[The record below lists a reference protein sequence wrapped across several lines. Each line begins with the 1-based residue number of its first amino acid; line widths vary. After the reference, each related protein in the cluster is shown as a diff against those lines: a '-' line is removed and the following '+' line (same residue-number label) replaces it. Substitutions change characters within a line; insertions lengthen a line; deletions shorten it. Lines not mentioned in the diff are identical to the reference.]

1 MRSVDTT
8 NILKGPGREQNLI
21 KRGTIWWFQMVI
33 DGKLIRKSTGCK
45 DLKAARIR
53 RNELETQYRDKK
65 FGWEKKGAAPTI
77 EAWAKHVG
85 DELKQQPFGRM
96 LLQLASRYK
105 DERLDTF
112 TFTQAAQHIAW
123 LQGEYKQN
131 TVRTTHVG
139 LATSW
144 NYAVKDGV
152 ILKNPWTFRLVKRV
166 LRTRVLLVS
175 EQQRLWPF
183 LKPEYQR
190 FGLLALLT
198 GMRNEEMCS
207 LRDDDLIWETRQIRV
222 HGKGDKVR
230 YVPLL
235 PEVEELLLTQI
246 EMRDTVG
253 VNTGQKGPR
262 YRAARRLAEGYIF
275 LHAMRAYWENI
286 SAAARKAKLKPL
298 HVHDLRRTY
307 ATRAAESGVPM
318 ARLQKYL
325 GHETISMTAI
335 HYVHLGEVDDALVLQ
350 GVREQAMRGTQAA
363 GVITK
368 SITQARK
375 TA

>member
-1 MRSVDTT
+1 MRIVDTT
-8 NILKGPGREQNLI
+8 NILKGPGKERNLT
-21 KRGTIWWFQMVI
+21 KRGNIWMFQMMI
-33 DGKLIRKSTGCK
+33 DGKLVRKSTGCK

-53 RNELETQYRDKK
+53 RNELETEYRDKK
-65 FGWEKKGAAPTI
+65 FGWKKNGAAPTI

-85 DELKQQPFGRM
+85 AELNQHAFARM
-96 LLQLASRYK
+96 LTDLASRYK
-105 DERLDTF
+105 GERLDTF
-112 TFTQAAQHIAW
+112 TYTQAAQHIAF
-123 LQGEYKQN
+123 LQGKYRQN
-131 TVRTTHVG
+131 TVRSTHVG

-144 NYAVKDGV
+144 NYAIKDEH
-152 ILKNPWTFRLVKRV
+152 LAKNPWTFKLVKRT
-166 LRTRVLLVS
+166 LRTRVLLVP
-175 EQQRLWPF
+175 EQQRLWQY

-235 PEVEELLLTQI
+235 PEVEELLLAQI
-246 EMRDTVG
+246 EVRDTVG
-253 VNTGQKGPR
+253 INDGRKGPR

-286 SAAARKAKLKPL
+286 STAARAAKIKPL
-298 HVHDLRRTY
+298 TVHDLRRTY

-325 GHETISMTAI
+325 GHETINMTAVF
-335 HYVHLGEVDDALVLQ
+335 YVHLGEADDAQVLE
-350 GVREQAMRGTQAA
+350 GVRADAMRGTQAPEL
-363 GVITK
+363 ITK
-368 SITQARK
+368 SITRARK

>member
-1 MRSVDTT
+1 MRIVDTT
-8 NILKGPGREQNLI
+8 NILKGPGKEHNLT
-21 KRGTIWWFQMVI
+21 KRGNIWTFQMMI
-33 DGKLIRKSTGCK
+33 EGKLVRKSTGCK

-65 FGWEKKGAAPTI
+65 FGWTKKGAAPTI

-85 DELKQQPFGRM
+85 AELKQQAFGRY
-96 LLQLASRYK
+96 LTDLAARYK

-123 LQGEYKQN
+123 LQGKFAQN

-139 LATSW
+139 LATAW
-144 NYAVKDGV
+144 NYAFKDKHV
-152 ILKNPWTFRLVKRV
+152 VENPWTFKLLKRV
-166 LRTRVLLVS
+166 LRTRVLLVT
-175 EQQRLWPF
+175 EQQRLWQH
-183 LKPEYQR
+183 LQPEYKR

-198 GMRNEEMCS
+198 GMRNEEMCN

-235 PEVEELLLTQI
+235 PEVEGLLLAQI
-246 EMRDTVG
+246 EERDTVG
-253 VNTGQKGPR
+253 INTGRKGPR
-262 YRAARRLAEGYIF
+262 YRAAKRLAEGYIF

-286 SAAARKAKLKPL
+286 SQAARKAKLKPL

-318 ARLQKYL
+318 VRLQKYL
-325 GHETISMTAI
+325 GHENITMTAVF
-335 HYVHLGEVDDALVLQ
+335 YVHLGEADDAKVLE
-350 GVREQAMRGTQAA
+350 GVREQAMRGTNAPE
-363 GVITK
+363 VITK
-368 SITQARK
+368 VITPARK